1 MPNEDYNDNS
11 LPDTTST
18 SWSDLE
24 QLTRK
29 IEEWGE
35 TTGIRY
41 HSTPRSQFEK
51 TLEEVKELELA
62 IQENNHEDIKDAIGD
77 IYVTLVMQ
85 SVKWGLTMEECVQS
99 VYNIISK
106 RTGKMING
114 QFVKDDA

>member
-11 LPDTTST
+11 QPDTTST
-18 SWSDLE
+18 SWSNLE
-24 QLTRK
+24 QLTRN

-41 HSTPRSQFEK
+41 QSTPRSQFEK
-51 TLEEVKELELA
+51 TLEEVRELEMA
-62 IQENNHEDIKDAIGD
+62 IQENNLEEIKDAIGD

-106 RTGKMING
+106 RTGKMVNG
-114 QFVKDDA
+114 QFVKDNA